1 MVLIGKNVLLEKLLK
16 DGKLE
21 PEQYQLLYSLNKER
35 LFTLYRIVGTIFHLR
50 EVVDLLEMKD
60 EDEENIILDRNNYY
74 QAISKLSR
82 VDEILKDRVNFME
95 KLFEMDSE
103 GKTEEEY
110 FAGCKIFEE
119 DFDEE

>member
-35 LFTLYRIVGTIFHLR
+35 LFTLYRTVGTIFHLR

-60 EDEENIILDRNNYY
+60 EDEENIILDRDNYY

-95 KLFEMDSE
+95 QLFEMDSE

-110 FAGCKIFEE
+110 FVGCKIFEE